1 MSEASRK
8 LLTLNPSQEQRQELV
23 GNILAVY
30 DRASDA
36 DRKKGMSWYDTAHDL
51 AGMVGFGDYSKGAG
65 IIAALSANTGW
76 TRNKEFALAIA
87 AGQEVGHLS
96 KVLEKVKDI
105 VAGHPPL
112 AVLGKG
118 LKTLNFYMNIHQPER
133 SGPVTIDRHAHD
145 VARGEVWGATKRAL
159 TTGTRY
165 AILADAYRAA
175 AALRGVRPHEM
186 QAVTWVTWTREIQG
200 TSTRGQRKD

>member
-1 MSEASRK
+1 MNEDHDRLE
-8 LLTLNPSQEQRQELV
+8 LLTLAPSREQRKELV
-23 GNILAVY
+23 DNILAVY
-30 DRASDA
+30 DRATEDDKA
-36 DRKKGMSWYDTAHDL
+36 QGMSWYTTAHDL
-51 AGMVGFGDYSKGAG
+51 AGLVGFGDYDKGAG

-76 TRNKEFALAIA
+76 TQNKNLALAISE
-87 AGQEVGHLS
+87 GEEVGHLS
-96 KVLEKVKDI
+96 HVLGKVRAI
-105 VAGHPPL
+105 MAGQPPI

-145 VARGEVWGATKRAL
+145 IARGQAWGSRNRAL

-165 AILADAYRAA
+165 QVLTYAYRAA

-186 QAVTWVTWTREIQG
+186 QAVTWVTWRREH
-200 TSTRGQRKD
+200 GQDTQY